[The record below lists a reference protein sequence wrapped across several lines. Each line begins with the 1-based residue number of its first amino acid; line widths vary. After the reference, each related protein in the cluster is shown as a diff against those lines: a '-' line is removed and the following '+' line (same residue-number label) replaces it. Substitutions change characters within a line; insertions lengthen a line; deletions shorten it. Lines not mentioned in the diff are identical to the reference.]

1 MAISKLDVIK
11 IYKHKT
17 ALVIDDYPAMRGSI
31 RRMLDNFG
39 LMQCDTAPNG
49 EEAILKCEENN
60 YDIILADYNLGN
72 SKNGQQVLEEL
83 RYKNLLKN
91 TTIYMLITAETTK
104 DMVFGAL
111 EYRPDDYLAKPFT
124 QGVLAKRLDRLVLEK
139 ESLFS
144 INDAMD
150 KLDFDRAIELCQ
162 QRIELHDKYQQ
173 RCYRIMG
180 RCYYKKQ
187 KYDKSRKVYE
197 EILEERE
204 LEWASIGLGKSLMAL
219 NEFEQAD
226 ALFSKLSDDGC
237 LCLEVYDSLAEIK
250 SLQGDI
256 EGAQEILE
264 RAIKISPNAIMRQA
278 KLADLS
284 EDNHDWD
291 RAEQSRRKVI
301 RLGNNSVYETPEHY
315 FKLARCINSQI
326 SHAPEAD
333 KEKIK
338 DVEKALSKAKRKYKD
353 HDNIDLQS
361 DIIEAN
367 AHASA
372 GDIKKSQEKISD
384 IQSKMKSANNKSV
397 QLMLDMAQVYK
408 TVGEHDKAKSI
419 LKDIAE
425 TCQDNI
431 EICQAIDRISDEP
444 LSKAGKQQSIEL
456 NQQGKEL
463 FSSKQYSKAVQLF
476 SQAIKYY
483 PNNTGLNLNLM
494 LALVREMSSQSV
506 SAAQV
511 HRCVV
516 AQEKLAHISNDNP
529 LYERYKVLCAHL
541 QKLKQSI

>member
-326 SHAPEAD
+326 SHVPEAD